1 MRNLTQY
8 LKIGV
13 GVDMVIKGSLDYYTN
28 MVLRSSQNPDYGSIG
43 LSIVFTTIGSALLA
57 SGIYN
62 LAKRVRD

>member
-43 LSIVFTTIGSALLA
+43 LRHRF
-57 SGIYN
+57 YN
-62 LAKRVRD
+62 NWQRTSRLGNL